1 MSNPIEKPAASPE
14 LLEAAKSLAA
24 IVFRQC
30 GGYSGGPGRDA
41 LDAAQALRAAIAAE
55 EARKPA
61 APASLIDADF
71 VDRVCDRV
79 GTQDFGDA
87 RRTDVCLAVLAEIAK
102 AEPAADVD
110 ECERLRTAIIGHCAL
125 LTGRTEHAHSE
136 IDCLGEVHTQ
146 FEQMRT
152 ERDEAVAR
160 AEKEESY
167 HREFFNRAQD
177 AELKLREA
185 SGDDKLRKLRDEM
198 SNEWPC
204 VDDSN
209 AMDALTWL
217 LARADRLLAEPAA
230 GAKDAFDF
238 LKDEPDLYT
247 EPERDDGPLVALLDH
262 QPRRELDGDMPWLD
276 DLDAA
281 MRELCRRALEGG
293 GNG

>member
-14 LLEAAKSLAA
+14 LLEAAKSLAV

-55 EARKPA
+55 EARKPT
-61 APASLIDADF
+61 APASLIERAAACSDGNSSHKTLQAI
-71 VDRVCDRV
+71 VD
-79 GTQDFGDA
+79 
-87 RRTDVCLAVLAEIAK
+87 DVAK

-110 ECERLRTAIIGHCAL
+110 AQLRDRVVQARTLSQLLIEEVGASGPESLPETVGRAIRVIRQL
-125 LTGRTEHAHSE
+125 
-136 IDCLGEVHTQ
+136 
-146 FEQMRT
+146 RT